1 MAWFQW
7 RQHYVTTQ
15 HSKFTS
21 MISIHLQS
29 CVPKNKNLCLFVKVT
44 VKKSVAPFLSGHGVC
59 SICKSRY
66 PLCGY
71 PDLSANFM
79 APKNP
84 DILKWK
90 SGFFGC
96 MKIVKN
102 HACEF
107 VMVRYISEF
116 HSPLLTA
123 VSLHLHMWCPCTDCI
138 KERLYFSFS
147 LDESEE

>member
-1 MAWFQW
+1 MA
-7 RQHYVTTQ
+7 
-15 HSKFTS
+15 
-21 MISIHLQS
+21 
-29 CVPKNKNLCLFVKVT
+29 
-44 VKKSVAPFLSGHGVC
+44 AE
-59 SICKSRY
+59 
-66 PLCGY
+66 
-71 PDLSANFM
+71 
-79 APKNP
+79 NP

-123 VSLHLHMWCPCTDCI
+123 VSLQLHNMWCPCAQVGY
-138 KERLYFSFS
+138 RLYQGMLILQFLPGPAWGITSCS
-147 LDESEE
+147 MELSDSDSDK